1 LKWILLILSSCL
13 LSEQSWAQPDAL
25 SCDHLIDRLKVQ
37 LYAGQVSLSWLGTS
51 ALPEGAY
58 FSIERSADG
67 KPFESIGSV
76 KLLAKSVAYQF
87 TDQQPLGGNS
97 LYRIHYRDP
106 YLTCSTAPE
115 PVFVPSSVGCKFYP
129 NPVQNNLLIKTDQA
143 GRVELYDAAGQ
154 LRLTSPVLAGANA
167 VDVSS
172 LPKGKY
178 LIHVISVERNRI
190 FSDFLVKQ

>member
-1 LKWILLILSSCL
+1 LKWILLILSICL
-13 LSEQSWAQPDAL
+13 LSEQSSAQPDAHG
-25 SCDHLIDRLKVQ
+25 CDHLIDRLKVQ
-37 LYAGQVSLSWLGTS
+37 LYTGQVSLSWLGTS

-67 KPFESIGSV
+67 KSFESIGGV
-76 KLLAKSVAYQF
+76 KLLAKSATYQF

-97 LYRIHYRDP
+97 LYRIQYRDP
-106 YLTCSTAPE
+106 YLTCSTTPE
-115 PVFVPSSVGCKFYP
+115 SVFVPSSLGCKFYP

-143 GRVELYDAAGQ
+143 GRMELYDAAGL
-154 LRLTSPVLAGANA
+154 LRLSASLNTGANA
-167 VDVSS
+167 VDVST

-178 LIHVISVERNRI
+178 LIRVISVERNRI